1 VAYALSRI
9 HSLALSTP
17 HMEFIDKPREQLM
30 ADVEFQKFLSKVQLD
45 PAAYQGFQILNGLLF
60 FKGKFFLP
68 NSSPLKLTLLEEFH
82 MHLLLEVIVEFIKP
96 LVGYKRMFFG
106 LVCAKMLRILLKLVL
121 CVNKLNLPIILH
133 MDCCNHFP
141 FQIKYGKTF
150 HLILL

>member
-1 VAYALSRI
+1 VSDALSHT

-17 HMEFIDKPREQLM
+17 HMEFIDKLREQLM

-60 FKGKFFLP
+60 FKGKLFLP

-82 MHLLLEVIVEFIKP
+82 MHLLLEVIVEFIEP

-106 LVCAKMLRILLKLVL
+106 LVCAKMLRILLKLV
-121 CVNKLNLPIILH
+121 
-133 MDCCNHFP
+133 
-141 FQIKYGKTF
+141 
-150 HLILL
+150 